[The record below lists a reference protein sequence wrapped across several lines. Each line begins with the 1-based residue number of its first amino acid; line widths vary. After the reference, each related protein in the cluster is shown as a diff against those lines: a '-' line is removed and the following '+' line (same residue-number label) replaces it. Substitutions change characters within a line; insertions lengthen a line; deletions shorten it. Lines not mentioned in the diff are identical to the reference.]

1 MNAGRVKSG
10 TGHVACSVA
19 RCCRCVKTAAPI
31 DDDDDVVWGGAVR
44 CCRCA
49 RFARTSTSW
58 TRSPTT
64 SADLCAASHTS
75 FQKLSRSDHTI
86 YRSQGSG
93 SFELLLL
100 LHRLN
105 GLFSRTALV
114 SRYQKGKTS
123 MDLNETRDDRVLGY
137 SGIRWTICRQSA
149 PRSRQIATPTPHHS
163 NFTGR
168 IFFLTPNQHCQ
179 RTEGNPVSLK
189 QTPCKYKLCAASAL
203 GVINRAMIDGVATVT
218 R

>member
-1 MNAGRVKSG
+1 M
-10 TGHVACSVA
+10 T
-19 RCCRCVKTAAPI
+19 TMT
-31 DDDDDVVWGGAVR
+31 WFGGGSVR

-86 YRSQGSG
+86 YRSRFTAYQGSG
-93 SFELLLL
+93 SFELRLLL
-100 LHRLN
+100 LHRFN
-105 GLFSRTALV
+105 GLFPRTTWV

-123 MDLNETRDDRVLGY
+123 RPMDVNETRDDRVWGCNGT
-137 SGIRWTICRQSA
+137 SWTIRKQCA

-163 NFTGR
+163 IFTGR
-168 IFFLTPNQHCQ
+168 IFFLTLNQHCQ

-189 QTPCKYKLCAASAL
+189 QTPCK
-203 GVINRAMIDGVATVT
+203 
-218 R
+218 